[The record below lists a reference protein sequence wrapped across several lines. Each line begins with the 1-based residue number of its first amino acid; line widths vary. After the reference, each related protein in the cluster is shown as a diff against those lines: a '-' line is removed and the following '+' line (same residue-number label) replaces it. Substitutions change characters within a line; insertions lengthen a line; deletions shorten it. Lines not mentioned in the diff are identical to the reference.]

1 MLFRIES
8 HIFASEEYECKWR
21 KKSPWI
27 ETMRFSEYVMQFLEL
42 YVFYGKL
49 AKFVFNQAFLYLFN

>member
-1 MLFRIES
+1 MNANEG
-8 HIFASEEYECKWR
+8 
-21 KKSPWI
+21 KKFPWI